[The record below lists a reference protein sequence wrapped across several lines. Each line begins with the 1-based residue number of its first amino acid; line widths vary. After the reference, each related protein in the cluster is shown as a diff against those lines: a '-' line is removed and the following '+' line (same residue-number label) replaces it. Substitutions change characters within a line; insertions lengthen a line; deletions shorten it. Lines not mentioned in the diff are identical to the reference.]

1 MQQDPVRRDGTRV
14 VYGEPIRESALQT
27 NKVLRSTY
35 MLLSVT
41 LLFSAAM
48 AGVSMALKLPYFG
61 PLLTIGGMFG
71 LLFLTHAL
79 RNSAGGIIAVFAF
92 TGFMGLVLGPTLTMY
107 MENVPNGGELIL
119 TSLGATG
126 LIFLSLSA
134 YVLKTGKDFSFLG
147 GFLTVGLIGIVI
159 VMLLG
164 WFVFDFSAYQMTISS
179 AVVLLMGGFILFD
192 TSRII
197 HGGQTNYISATVSL
211 YLSIYNIFIHLLMLL
226 GGNRE

>member
-1 MQQDPVRRDGTRV
+1 MQQQPVRRDGTRAA
-14 VYGEPIRESALQT
+14 YGAPVQESALAT
-27 NKVLRSTY
+27 NTVLRNTY
-35 MLLSVT
+35 LLLSMT

-48 AGVSMALKLPYFG
+48 AGVSMALRLPYFG

-71 LLFLTHAL
+71 LLFITSKL
-79 RNSAGGIIAVFAF
+79 RNSQFGILAIFAF
-92 TGFMGLVLGPTLTMY
+92 TGFMGLTLGPLLSFYVET
-107 MENVPNGGELIL
+107 VPNGGELIL
-119 TSLGATG
+119 TALAATG

-147 GFLTVGLIGIVI
+147 GFLMVGLIGVVV

-164 WFVFDFSAYQMTISS
+164 IFFLDLSAYQMAISG

-197 HGGQTNYISATVSL
+197 HGGETNYIMATMGL
-211 YLSIYNIFIHLLMLL
+211 YLNIYNMFVHLLMLL
-226 GGNRE
+226 GGNRN